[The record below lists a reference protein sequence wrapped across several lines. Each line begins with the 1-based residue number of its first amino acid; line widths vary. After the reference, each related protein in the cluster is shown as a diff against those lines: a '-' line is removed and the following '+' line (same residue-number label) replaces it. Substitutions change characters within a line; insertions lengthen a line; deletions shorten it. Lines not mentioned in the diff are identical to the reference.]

1 MWEQKRMVNFSRVH
15 HLLTLF
21 NCLIWYECFPWAC
34 YMDNRCIYERWVIIG
49 QSHFLSESMWLPVI
63 WSRKYLLK
71 AFLGYVSSRNRVS
84 WQNGMHSSTEFFQG
98 KLAACIKE
106 TFLMPLSPM
115 LSPWVLLY
123 IELNNIGTDF
133 GWKVSFGLAMLITLT
148 EKFLRTI
155 VVVECVCVC
164 DFFLKLL
171 FFPPNMSK
179 GAWHLSWQWHEFCSG
194 LSWRDFN
201 TLTSRILLKYC
212 FLCLVLYFGMN
223 VQNVFRELL
232 LSRQVFVLVS
242 LGYLHYILYFW
253 VCFIK
258 QILQFLE
265 GLTEWF

>member
-21 NCLIWYECFPWAC
+21 NCLMWYECFPWAC

-106 TFLMPLSPM
+106 TFLMPLSPPM

-123 IELNNIGTDF
+123 VELNNIGTDF

-164 DFFLKLL
+164 VISFLNYFFSPKHEQRGLTFVLAVTWIL
-171 FFPPNMSK
+171 FWSQLERFQHSHFK
-179 GAWHLSWQWHEFCSG
+179 
-194 LSWRDFN
+194 N
-201 TLTSRILLKYC
+201 T
-212 FLCLVLYFGMN
+212 FEV
-223 VQNVFRELL
+223 L
-232 LSRQVFVLVS
+232 LSLSCRLFRNE
-242 LGYLHYILYFW
+242 
-253 VCFIK
+253 C
-258 QILQFLE
+258 
-265 GLTEWF
+265 TERL